1 MARTPRDVTDA
12 ELSVLRILWDRGPV
26 AVREIARIQS
36 EAGPVTQAATVQKL
50 LERLE
55 DKGWVT
61 RDRTGPV
68 QLFQATADRDDL
80 IGRRLSGI
88 AEELCEGSLTPL
100 LSHLVNHDR
109 LTARDKQALRDLID
123 GLDTPSKE
131 TTNAELGMRNAELG
145 KKSKR
150 K

>member
-80 IGRRLSGI
+80 IGQ
-88 AEELCEGSLTPL
+88 
-100 LSHLVNHDR
+100 V
-109 LTARDKQALRDLID
+109 LRDGPVTAALAKELAYLE
-123 GLDTPSKE
+123 GKGVWTKVTGPRPS
-131 TTNAELGMRNAELG
+131 A
-145 KKSKR
+145 
-150 K
+150 